1 MTAPTSPAGSS
12 TGNLYAVLALA
23 ATLLVGVAAGFM
35 VGRGM
40 GERAASHRKQPVLS
54 DMTLLGLS
62 RSALLDS
69 LRLTASQRVLV
80 DSLLEAAARRA
91 EAVVD
96 TLMTGVRAIT
106 GDARRQV
113 RAALDERQRARFDSL
128 LSRIPPMR
136 MRSPVPPR
144 KP

>member
-1 MTAPTSPAGSS
+1 MTAPTSGAGGP
-12 TGNLYAVLALA
+12 TGTLYAALALA
-23 ATLLVGVAAGFM
+23 ATLLVGAAAGFM
-35 VGRGM
+35 VGRGV
-40 GERAASHRKQPVLS
+40 GERAAAHRKQAVVT

-62 RSALLDS
+62 RAALLDT
-69 LRLTASQRVLV
+69 LQLTASQRVLV
-80 DSLLEAAARRA
+80 DSLLDGAARHA

-106 GDARRQV
+106 GEARLQV
-113 RAALDERQRARFDSL
+113 RSVLDDRQRARFDTL

-136 MRSPVPPR
+136 MRTPVPPR